1 MRPKKTDDNGAAFFC
16 AASMK
21 CLLCS
26 RFIQLVTIKLNNG
39 FDEEHVVLVLSVLVP
54 EASLA
59 SVQQQAAA
67 SHASFNGTWFPE
79 LVFS

>member
-1 MRPKKTDDNGAAFFC
+1 
-16 AASMK
+16 MK

-39 FDEEHVVLVLSVLVP
+39 FDEEYVVLVLSVLVLEP
-54 EASLA
+54 SLA

-67 SHASFNGTWFPE
+67 SHASFNSTWFPE

>member
-1 MRPKKTDDNGAAFFC
+1 
-16 AASMK
+16 MK

-39 FDEEHVVLVLSVLVP
+39 FDEEYVVLVLSVLVL

-67 SHASFNGTWFPE
+67 SHASFNSTWFPE